1 MATSDAG
8 MATSDAGKTTRPK
21 KERAWTETEL
31 KYLALVLADEK
42 TQYAV
47 KLETL
52 ALKKSANNEVF
63 EEIARDLERY
73 LSSEEVKEENEREKS
88 KSKGKRKDSALD
100 ITPARLRV
108 KYKFLRTQWRK
119 LTDRVKKGSGKA
131 PIEEPQWFTILNPI
145 FSDTM
150 GDMNVASSPSD
161 VLSHCSTS
169 DEETDTPNTSNQ
181 DPDED
186 EASGDSLDGT
196 VGGESSSSSGG
207 TKRKKKLPQLQA
219 KPCIKK
225 KVRSQTQAIQEM
237 AKSFSVLGES
247 QQTRSELMVEA
258 EKERQAEF
266 LKFKREQAELNRQH
280 EVKMMEVI
288 MKFRNPPA
296 PVHYQHGSPQATTHS
311 YYNSGTGFNQ
321 LTSDPSQ
328 MASHTGHLTNLDY
341 QYYQD

>member
-1 MATSDAG
+1 MATSE
-8 MATSDAGKTTRPK
+8 AGKTTRRK

-63 EEIARDLERY
+63 EEIARDLETY
-73 LSSEEVKEENEREKS
+73 LSSEEFKEENELEKS
-88 KSKGKRKDSALD
+88 KCKGKRKDSPLD
-100 ITPARLRV
+100 ITPTRLRI
-108 KYKFLRTQWRK
+108 KYKFLRSQWRK

-131 PIEEPQWFTILNPI
+131 PIKEPQWFSIINPV

-150 GDMNVASSPSD
+150 GDLINVASSPSD
-161 VLSHCSTS
+161 VLSQCSSS
-169 DEETDTPNTSNQ
+169 DEETDTPDTPNTSN
-181 DPDED
+181 EA
-186 EASGDSLDGT
+186 EASGDSHEEM
-196 VGGESSSSSGG
+196 GGESSGSSSG

-237 AKSFSVLGES
+237 AKSFSALGES
-247 QQTRSELMVEA
+247 QQKRSELMVEA

-266 LKFKREQAELNRQH
+266 LKFQREQAELNRQH
-280 EVKMMEVI
+280 ELKMMEVI
-288 MKFRNPPA
+288 MKFTNPPA
-296 PVHYQHGSPQATTHS
+296 PVPYQHGSPQATTHS
-311 YYNSGTGFNQ
+311 YYNSVTGFNQ

-328 MASHTGHLTNLDY
+328 MASHTGHFTNLDY

>member
-1 MATSDAG
+1 MATSEV
-8 MATSDAGKTTRPK
+8 GKSTRRK
-21 KERAWTETEL
+21 KECVWTETEL

-47 KLETL
+47 ILETL

-63 EEIARDLERY
+63 KEIARVLERY
-73 LSSEEVKEENEREKS
+73 LSSEEFNQENEREKS
-88 KSKGKRKDSALD
+88 KSKGKRKDSPFD

-108 KYKFLRTQWRK
+108 KYKFLRTQWQK
-119 LTDRVKKGSGKA
+119 LTDHVKKGSGKA
-131 PIEEPQWFTILNPI
+131 PIEEPKWFTILNPI

-150 GDMNVASSPSD
+150 GDMDVASSPSD

-169 DEETDTPNTSNQ
+169 DEETDTPNTGSQ
-181 DPDED
+181 DEA
-186 EASGDSLDGT
+186 EASGDSVDEM
-196 VGGESSSSSGG
+196 GGESSSSSSG

-237 AKSFSVLGES
+237 AKSFSALGES
-247 QQTRSELMVEA
+247 QQRRSELMVEA

-266 LKFKREQAELNRQH
+266 LKFQREQAEL
-280 EVKMMEVI
+280 KMMEVI
-288 MKFRNPPA
+288 MKFTNPPA
-296 PVHYQHGSPQATTHS
+296 PVHYQHGSPQVAQQPTTHS
-311 YYNSGTGFNQ
+311 YYNSVTGFNQ

-328 MASHTGHLTNLDY
+328 MASHIGHLTNLDY
-341 QYYQD
+341 QYNQD

>member
-1 MATSDAG
+1 
-8 MATSDAGKTTRPK
+8 
-21 KERAWTETEL
+21 
-31 KYLALVLADEK
+31 LALVLADEK

-47 KLETL
+47 ILETL

-73 LSSEEVKEENEREKS
+73 LSSEEFNQENEREKS
-88 KSKGKRKDSALD
+88 KSKGKRKDSPLD

-131 PIEEPQWFTILNPI
+131 PIEEPEWFTILNPI

-150 GDMNVASSPSD
+150 GDMDVASSPSD

-169 DEETDTPNTSNQ
+169 DEETDTPNTGNQ
-181 DPDED
+181 DEA
-186 EASGDSLDGT
+186 EASGDSLDEM
-196 VGGESSSSSGG
+196 GGESSSSSSG

-237 AKSFSVLGES
+237 AKSFSALGES
-247 QQTRSELMVEA
+247 QQRRSELMVEA

-266 LKFKREQAELNRQH
+266 LKFQREQAEL
-280 EVKMMEVI
+280 KMMEVI
-288 MKFRNPPA
+288 MKFTNPPA
-296 PVHYQHGSPQATTHS
+296 PVHYQHGSPQVAQQPTTHS
-311 YYNSGTGFNQ
+311 YYNSVTGFNQ
-321 LTSDPSQ
+321 LTSDPAQ
-328 MASHTGHLTNLDY
+328 MPSHTGHLTNLDY